1 MIYMVLV
8 ISTRSLAH
16 KNCKSQ
22 GTQYVMTQDVVFLC
36 FFHRI
41 VKELTK
47 YIGDRGRPSIYVGNL
62 FIPGKI
68 WKVKSVILSQ
78 VRCTLLH

>member
-1 MIYMVLV
+1 M
-8 ISTRSLAH
+8 
-16 KNCKSQ
+16 
-22 GTQYVMTQDVVFLC
+22 FLY